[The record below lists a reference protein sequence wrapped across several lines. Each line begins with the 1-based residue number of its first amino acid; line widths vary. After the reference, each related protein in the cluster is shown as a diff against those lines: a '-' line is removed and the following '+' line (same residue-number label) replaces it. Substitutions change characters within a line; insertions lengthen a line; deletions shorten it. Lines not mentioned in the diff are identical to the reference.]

1 MIEYYGLIKTIHIG
15 SVVLS
20 FTLFFVRG
28 FWMVYHPALLQR
40 AWVKVV
46 PHVIDTVL
54 LTSAILLAVMIA
66 QYPGVHGWLTAKVIG
81 LLVYIGLGT
90 VALKRGPT
98 RRIRVAAWICALL
111 VFGYIVSVAI
121 TRDVL
126 PFRPYL

>member
-1 MIEYYGLIKTIHIG
+1 MIEYYGLIKHIHVG
-15 SVVLS
+15 SIILS
-20 FTLFFVRG
+20 VTLFFVRG
-28 FWMVYHPALLQR
+28 LWMIYRPALLQR
-40 AWVKVV
+40 TWVKVL

-54 LTSAILLAVMIA
+54 LTSAILLAIIIA

-81 LLVYIGLGT
+81 LLAYIGLGT

-98 RRIRVAAWICALL
+98 RRVRVAAWICALL

>member
-1 MIEYYGLIKTIHIG
+1 MIEYYPLIKTIHVG
-15 SVVLS
+15 SVILS

-28 FWMVYHPALLQR
+28 FWMVYRPALLQR

-54 LTSAILLAVMIA
+54 LTSAILLAITIA

-81 LLVYIGLGT
+81 LLAYIGLGT

-98 RRIRVAAWICALL
+98 RRVRIAAWICALL
-111 VFGYIVSVAI
+111 VFGYIVSVAV
-121 TRDVL
+121 THDVL

>member
-28 FWMVYHPALLQR
+28 FWMVYRPTLLQR

-54 LTSAILLAVMIA
+54 LTSAILLAIMIA

-90 VALKRGPT
+90 VAIKRGPT
-98 RRIRVAAWICALL
+98 RRVRVAAWMCALL
-111 VFGYIVSVAI
+111 VFGYIVSVAV

>member
-1 MIEYYGLIKTIHIG
+1 MIEYYGLIKHIHVG

-20 FTLFFVRG
+20 FTLFFMRG
-28 FWMVYHPALLQR
+28 FWMIYRPALLQR
-40 AWVKVV
+40 TWVKVL

-54 LTSAILLAVMIA
+54 LTSAILLAIMIA
-66 QYPGVHGWLTAKVIG
+66 QYPGVHGWLTAKVVG
-81 LLVYIGLGT
+81 LLAYIGLGT

-98 RRIRVAAWICALL
+98 RHVRVAAWICALL